1 MNEVD
6 SKNDPKA
13 QEKVGLKR
21 EMGLFSAV
29 NFILAIMIGSGIFV
43 SPASVLKY
51 SGSVGMCLTIWI
63 LCGLV
68 SLLGAL
74 AFAELGIMV
83 PRSGGQYAFFMD
95 SFGPLHQFWG
105 PLPAFLYSWTMIILI
120 RPAEVAVIVMTF
132 SEYLCQPI
140 FDLICLNDGE
150 TGDKV
155 KKIISLVALGVITYV
170 NVRSVKLYVK
180 VQNIFGSFKI
190 LACLVVII
198 GGAYEL
204 FLGNHTKLTKGFQ
217 GTSFSP
223 KNLALAFYSGL
234 WAYDGWATLTT
245 ITEEVQRP
253 EKNILRSI
261 IISVPVVT
269 GLYVFMNI
277 AYMTVLSV
285 PEIMASKAVAVSFGE
300 KVLGPF
306 SFIIPF
312 GVALSTFGCALSIQF
327 GVTRLCYVSGQ
338 DGFMLESF
346 SYINYKKFTPSP
358 AVIFQ
363 GLGSFVFI
371 LSGDLVQLIEFSSFL
386 MWVSYGASMV
396 SLLVLR
402 RVKQNIFKPYRV
414 PVWVPVFILLVSIYL
429 ALAPII
435 NYPDLMYLFAVFFT
449 AAGIPVYY
457 WFVYKKRIPRGFIGS
472 LTYVLQVVCEAVPP
486 QK

>member
-155 KKIISLVALGVITYV
+155 KKIISLVA
-170 NVRSVKLYVK
+170 
-180 VQNIFGSFKI
+180 
-190 LACLVVII
+190 
-198 GGAYEL
+198 
-204 FLGNHTKLTKGFQ
+204 LGNHTKLTKGFQ